1 MRVVLSAQVS
11 VLAAIGIAAGL
22 AFIPDHAEAG
32 GWFSRDD
39 RGASKFSRHQKSDYY
54 RGRPQVR
61 GYRRRVGGY
70 SYGRQDSRFFGIA
83 PRIKFGVEPNYA
95 TLPSSN

>member
-1 MRVVLSAQVS
+1 MRVVLSAMV
-11 VLAAIGIAAGL
+11 AIGIAAGL
-22 AFIPDHAEAG
+22 NLVPEYAEAG
-32 GWFSRDD
+32 DWFSRDN
-39 RGASKFSRHQKSDYY
+39 RGVSKFSRHQKSDYY

-70 SYGRQDSRFFGIA
+70 SYGRQDTRFFGIA

-95 TLPSSN
+95 TLPSSH